1 MVQIDSESDLEPVS
15 KSEIKRQMTALQ
27 KLGEELV
34 GLPKDKLDKLSLP
47 ENLRDAVDQAKRI
60 TAHGGLRRQMQ
71 YIGRL
76 MRLIDAQ
83 PIAAQL
89 EQWRSR
95 HNEDNAVFHRM
106 ERWRA
111 RLLETDTA
119 ITEFI
124 SDYPNSDPQQLRT
137 LVRNC
142 RREAG
147 LAQPPK
153 SNRALFKLIRSII
166 EARDGAS
173 DEHQTYQETE
183 DPLEDPEHS

>member
-1 MVQIDSESDLEPVS
+1 MAQIETETEVPDVS

-27 KLGEELV
+27 KLGEELI
-34 GLPKDKLDKLSLP
+34 GLSKDKLDKLNLP

-76 MRLIDAQ
+76 MRIIDAQ

-95 HNEDNAVFHRM
+95 HSDENAAFHRM
-106 ERWRA
+106 EHWRN
-111 RLLETDTA
+111 RLIENDTS

-124 SDYPNSDPQQLRT
+124 DEYPDTDPQQLRT
-137 LVRNC
+137 LIRNC
-142 RREAG
+142 RREAE
-147 LAQPPK
+147 LQQAPK
-153 SNRALFKLIRSII
+153 SNRALFKLIRAVI
-166 EARDGAS
+166 EAHNGINHPDH
-173 DEHQTYQETE
+173 DEDAEI
-183 DPLEDPEHS
+183 